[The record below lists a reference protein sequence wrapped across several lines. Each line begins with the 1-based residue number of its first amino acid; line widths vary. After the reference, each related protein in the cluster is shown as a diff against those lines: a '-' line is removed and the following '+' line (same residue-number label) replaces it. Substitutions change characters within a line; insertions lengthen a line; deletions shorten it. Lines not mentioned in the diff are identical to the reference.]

1 MGKYIYLGS
10 AERKKLREGMHIS
23 NALVTYALNFEV
35 DSDLARKI
43 RYTALKHFGGEVRMD
58 LPIEETIH
66 DSNSGMVQRF
76 KNGCG
81 FVLNKHTGETG
92 ILNKDGALIKMVS
105 IKTFEEL
112 EALQTEVAAYK

>member
-23 NALVTYALNFEV
+23 NALVTYALNFEI
-35 DSDLARKI
+35 DSELARKI
-43 RYTALKHFGGEVRMD
+43 RYTALKHFGGELRMD
-58 LPIEETIH
+58 LPIDETIH
-66 DSNSGMVQRF
+66 DSTSGMVQRF

-81 FVLNKHTGETG
+81 FILNKHTGETG

-112 EALQTEVAAYK
+112 EALQEEVANY

>member
-23 NALVTYALNFEV
+23 NALVTYALNFEI
-35 DSDLARKI
+35 DSELARKI
-43 RYTALKHFGGEVRMD
+43 RYTALKHFGGELRMD

-66 DSNSGMVQRF
+66 DSNGSMVQRF

-81 FVLNKHTGETG
+81 LILDKHTGKTT
-92 ILNKDGALIKMVS
+92 ILDKDRALIKTVV

-112 EALQTEVAAYK
+112 EAVQTEVAAYK

>member
-1 MGKYIYLGS
+1 MGKYISLSKEG
-10 AERKKLREGMHIS
+10 RKKIMEIFKISKGMVS
-23 NALVTYALNFEV
+23 LALNFKV
-35 DSDLARKI
+35 DSVLTRRVQYSAI
-43 RYTALKHFGGEVRMD
+43 KHYGGELRMD

-66 DSNSGMVQRF
+66 DSNGSMVQRF

-81 FVLNKHTGETG
+81 FILNKHTGETG

>member
-23 NALVTYALNFEV
+23 NALVTYALNFEI
-35 DSDLARKI
+35 DSALARKI
-43 RYTALKHFGGEVRMD
+43 RYTALKHFGGELRMD

-81 FVLNKHTGETG
+81 FILNKHTGETG

-112 EALQTEVAAYK
+112 EALQEEVANY

>member
-23 NALVTYALNFEV
+23 NALVTYALNFEI
-35 DSDLARKI
+35 DSELARKI
-43 RYTALKHFGGEVRMD
+43 RYTALKHFGGELRMD

-81 FVLNKHTGETG
+81 FILNKHTGETG

-112 EALQTEVAAYK
+112 EAIQTEVAAYK

>member
-10 AERKKLREGMHIS
+10 AERKNLREGMHIS

-66 DSNSGMVQRF
+66 DSNGSMVQRF

>member
-1 MGKYIYLGS
+1 MGKYISLSKEG
-10 AERKKLREGMHIS
+10 RKKIMEIFKISKGMVS
-23 NALVTYALNFEV
+23 LALNFKV
-35 DSDLARKI
+35 DS
-43 RYTALKHFGGEVRMD
+43 ALTRRVQYSAIKHYGGELRMD